1 MVPLW
6 LQIGSIIFGILGVII
21 GTIGGALGF
30 SAYFSE
36 RAKHKAQKKNE
47 AEDKAEAKQ
56 EADKQKLEELEAK
69 EIMNNLAE
77 QLADILMPK
86 IKLAIAAELQ
96 PVKEDLS
103 KVKSGVQVTCRYDLD
118 ELTNKADAQGWL
130 SQYDK
135 DRYTQMYISYH
146 GLGENGV
153 MDAAYNRIVSLP
165 NKPPVHKGK
174 KNSKK

>member
-6 LQIGSIIFGILGVII
+6 LQILSVVFGILGVIA
-21 GTIGGALGF
+21 TALGL
-30 SAYFSE
+30 SAYFTE

-56 EADKQKLEELEAK
+56 EADKQKLQELEANEAMK
-69 EIMNNLAE
+69 NLAV

-86 IKLAIAAELQ
+86 IKLAIAAELE
-96 PVKEDLS
+96 PVKEDLA

-135 DRYTQMYISYH
+135 DRYKQMYLSYH
-146 GLGENGV
+146 SLGENGV
-153 MDAAYNRIVSLP
+153 MDAAYQRIIALP
-165 NKPPVHKGK
+165 NKPPVRRR
-174 KNSKK
+174 KNTSKK

>member
-6 LQIGSIIFGILGVII
+6 LQILSVVFGILGVIA
-21 GTIGGALGF
+21 TALGL
-30 SAYFSE
+30 SAYFAE

-56 EADKQKLEELEAK
+56 EADKQKLQELEANEAMK
-69 EIMNNLAE
+69 NLAV

-86 IKLAIAAELQ
+86 IKLAIAAELE
-96 PVKEDLS
+96 PVKEDLA

-135 DRYTQMYISYH
+135 DRYKQMYLSYH
-146 GLGENGV
+146 SLGENGV
-153 MDAAYNRIVSLP
+153 MDAAYQRIIALP
-165 NKPPVHKGK
+165 NKPPVRRR
-174 KNSKK
+174 KNTSKK

>member
-6 LQIGSIIFGILGVII
+6 LQILSVVFGILGVIA
-21 GTIGGALGF
+21 TALGL
-30 SAYFSE
+30 SAYFAE

-56 EADKQKLEELEAK
+56 EADKQKLQELEANEAMK
-69 EIMNNLAE
+69 NLAV

-86 IKLAIAAELQ
+86 IKLAIAAELE
-96 PVKEDLS
+96 PVKEDLA

-135 DRYTQMYISYH
+135 DRYKQMYLSQSSSYF
-146 GLGENGV
+146 N
-153 MDAAYNRIVSLP
+153 
-165 NKPPVHKGK
+165 
-174 KNSKK
+174 

>member
-6 LQIGSIIFGILGVII
+6 LQIGSVIFGILGIII
-21 GTIGGALGF
+21 GTIGGALGL
-30 SAYFSE
+30 SAYFAE
-36 RAKHKAQKKNE
+36 RAKHKAQKKNAAEDAKE
-47 AEDKAEAKQ
+47 AEEAEKQ
-56 EADKQKLEELEAK
+56 QKLQELEAN

-96 PVKEDLS
+96 PVKDDLA
-103 KVKSGVQVTCRYDLD
+103 KVKSGVQATCRYDLD
-118 ELTNKADAQGWL
+118 ELTNKADAQEWL

-135 DRYTQMYISYH
+135 DRYKQMYLSYH

-153 MDAAYNRIVSLP
+153 MDAAYQRIIALP

-174 KNSKK
+174 KSSKK